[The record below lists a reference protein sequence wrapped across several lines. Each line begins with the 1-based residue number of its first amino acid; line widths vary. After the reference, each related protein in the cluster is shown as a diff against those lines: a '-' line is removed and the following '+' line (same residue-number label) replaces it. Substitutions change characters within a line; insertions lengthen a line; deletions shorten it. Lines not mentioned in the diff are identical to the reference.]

1 MRNIVIICLV
11 MMSALS
17 HRVLAQEHISS
28 TSSVQLYK
36 EGMEL
41 MQQSNYGAARQ
52 VFERYIPIAEHTI
65 HQQNA
70 EYYVAFSALS
80 LYHKDGESLLTTF
93 IKNHPNHPKSA
104 IAYYELGDFYY
115 RQKKYK
121 KATTYFEKADF
132 KVLDQTERHAAYFKR
147 GYAYF
152 TQKKFDDAIK
162 NFNEIKTQEGQYKAG
177 ASYYAGYITYEQG
190 AYAESL
196 TDLKRA
202 SQSDSYARLVPY
214 MISNVYYKQKD
225 YKLLQQYAEPLLKR
239 GDNISSKSDVAL
251 LVAEAYF
258 HQGAYEQSNAYFAD
272 YNTKGKISPELYYRM
287 GYAAYVSGEYNRA
300 IASFKQVTGRESPLM
315 HQASYYLGILYVKQN
330 NKPFAIT
337 AFAQLLDN
345 SVNLELKEEAL
356 YNSAKLNYEVNRTH
370 QAITMMRGY
379 LLEFQNGKY
388 RSTISDL
395 LTQAYFNENDYDEA
409 LKYIETL
416 STYTTQVKQVYQK
429 ATFHKA
435 IELFNKNQYARA
447 VMIFDESLE
456 YPLDTEYQLG
466 AYFWKAEAYAIGKKY
481 AEAAAAYQKVLWNQ
495 NSTGSEYQMKSRYGL
510 GYAYFDNMEYDKALI
525 QFYEYVENGGSSDSK
540 SNHHDAT
547 IRLADCYYVK
557 KEYGKAIQYY
567 QESVSQSKVD
577 NDYSYLHLGLVN
589 GIESNVAVANQ
600 AFDEVIQNHSRS
612 KYYDDAIFNKAQLAF
627 ENGDYTRAISSF
639 GTLIKNKPKSKY
651 VPYAYMKRASAYY
664 NNKSYDRAITDYES
678 IIDDFTK
685 HSVAKEVLLP
695 LQEVLTLQGK
705 SQNFD
710 TYLAKYKSANPDGQG
725 LENVEFEAAKGLYF
739 NQEYAH
745 AIDKFKTFQNS
756 YGESDLIED
765 AKYYIA
771 ESYYRTTEHKKALSY
786 YTEVIVNENYAQYH
800 KVLGRIAELEFLQ
813 KRHDNAIYFYQQ
825 YGALARSKKHQYT
838 AYRGLMRSYY
848 LVNQYDSSSNYANRI
863 ISLGSV
869 NAGSINEASLY
880 LAKSAMGRQDY
891 QAAKDELLTT
901 LNTAKDEYGA
911 EAQYLLGK
919 IQYIENENEKSIET
933 LIALNT
939 TFHAYDDWVGK
950 GFLLI
955 VDNYVAMGEMF
966 QAKGT
971 LQSII
976 EGFPQD
982 DIVAEAKQ
990 KMQELEASEAT
1001 KLQKTDSI
1009 EAVQDTLYTDQ

>member
-1 MRNIVIICLV
+1 MRNIVITCLV
-11 MMSALS
+11 VMFALS
-17 HRVLAQEHISS
+17 HRVLAQEHISN
-28 TSSVQLYK
+28 TSSVELYR

-41 MQQSNYGAARQ
+41 MQQSNYGAARRI
-52 VFERYIPIAEHTI
+52 FERYIPISEHTI

-70 EYYVAFSALS
+70 EYYVAFCALS
-80 LYHKDGESLLTTF
+80 LYHKDGESLLTAF
-93 IKNHPNHPKSA
+93 IKNHPNHPKA
-104 IAYYELGDFYY
+104 VVAYYELGDFYY
-115 RQKKYK
+115 RQKNYK
-121 KATTYFEKADF
+121 KAITYFEKADF
-132 KVLDQTERHAAYFKR
+132 KVLDQSERHAAYFKR

-152 TQKKFDDAIK
+152 TQKKFDAAIK

-177 ASYYAGYITYEQG
+177 ASYYAGYITYQQG
-190 AYAESL
+190 EYAESL
-196 TDLKRA
+196 ADLKRA

-225 YKLLQQYAEPLLKR
+225 YKSLQQYAEPLLNSN
-239 GDNISSKSDVAL
+239 DNISSKADVSL

-258 HQGAYEQSNAYFAD
+258 HQGEYEKSNAYFAE
-272 YNTKGKISPELYYRM
+272 YNTKGKISPELSYRI

-300 IASFKQVTGRESPLM
+300 ISSFKQVSGEQSTLA
-315 HQASYYLGILYVKQN
+315 HQASYYLGILYIKQK

-337 AFAQLLDN
+337 AFAQLLDDN
-345 SVNLELKEEAL
+345 VDAQLKEEAL
-356 YNSAKLNYEVNRTH
+356 YHSAKLNYEVNRTH
-370 QAITMMRGY
+370 AAITMMRGY
-379 LLEFQNGKY
+379 LLEFPNGKY
-388 RSTISDL
+388 RSTMSDL

-447 VMIFDESLE
+447 VSMFDESLV
-456 YPLDTEYQLG
+456 YPLDNEYQLG

-481 AEAAAAYQKVLWNQ
+481 PEAAAAYQKVLWNQ
-495 NSTGSEYQMKSRYGL
+495 NSKGSAYHMKSRYGL
-510 GYAYFDNMEYDKALI
+510 GYAYFDNKEYDKARI
-525 QFYEYVENGGSSDSK
+525 QFYEYVENGGINDSK
-540 SNHHDAT
+540 ANHHDAT

-557 KEYGKAIQYY
+557 KEYAKAIQYY
-567 QESVSQSKVD
+567 QKSISQSKVD
-577 NDYSYLHLGLVN
+577 NDYSYLHLGLIN
-589 GIESNVAVANQ
+589 GIESNVAAANQ
-600 AFDEVIQNHSRS
+600 AFDQVIRNHSRS

-627 ENGDYTRAISSF
+627 ENGDYSRAISSF
-639 GTLIKNKPKSKY
+639 GMLIKNKPKSKY

-664 NNKSYDRAITDYES
+664 NNKSYDRATADYEA

-685 HSVAKEVLLP
+685 HSVAREVLLP
-695 LQEVLTLQGK
+695 LQEVLTIQGK
-705 SQNFD
+705 SQDFD
-710 TYLAKYKSANPDGQG
+710 AYLAKYKAANPDGEG

-745 AIDKFKTFQNS
+745 AIDKFKTFQDS
-756 YGESDLIED
+756 YGESNLIED

-771 ESYYRTTEHKKALSY
+771 ESYYRADQYEKALAY
-786 YTEVIVNENYAQYH
+786 YTEVISNEHYAQYH

-825 YGALARSKKHQYT
+825 YGALASSKKHQYT

-848 LVNQYDSSSNYANRI
+848 LIDQYDSSSNYAHNI
-863 ISLGSV
+863 LSLGSI
-869 NAGSINEASLY
+869 NAGSMNEASLY
-880 LAKSAMGRQDY
+880 LAKAAMGKQDY

-919 IQYIENENEKSIET
+919 IQYIDQDHEKSIET
-933 LIALNT
+933 LVSLNS
-939 TFHAYDDWVGK
+939 TFHAYDEWVGK

-955 VDNYVAMGEMF
+955 VDNYVAMDEMF

-976 EGFPQD
+976 EGFPLD

-990 KMQELEASEAT
+990 KLQELEAGEAS
-1001 KLQKTDSI
+1001 KLQKIDSI